1 MDVFENKELLK
12 SSKNFIILGV
22 IALIFINICNLYI
35 STIYKKAFINY
46 QGRTTAT
53 ILELYPEAE
62 EAVVRAITKG
72 QDIERENKGKAILNK
87 YMYSENIKNSLFKDT
102 VGIGNKSFY
111 LLNGFIL
118 VLLSISIFL
127 NYKSHKKIYKKI
139 ALIEKWVDDLL
150 TNKEQFK
157 IRDIE
162 SGEISKLLMS
172 INKVNRIVWES
183 LENVKKE
190 KEFLI
195 NLLSD
200 ISHQLRTPLSSIMLN
215 NELLCKRELKRE
227 MQIKVL
233 HSNEKQL
240 VRMQTLVEN
249 LLKLAKLDAGAIKFK
264 NENTPIKESVA
275 GAVNHLKEIAES
287 NEVTIS
293 IREESKGSNN
303 LYYDKFWMEE
313 ALLNIIK
320 NCIEHSYEKGEVSIT
335 IREENIFTRIIV
347 EDKGEGI
354 HSDEIDYVFNRF
366 FKSSRSKK
374 RDSAGIGLALAKTII
389 EGQNGNISVSS
400 KVGVGTKFEIA
411 LLQNY

>member
-1 MDVFENKELLK
+1 M
-12 SSKNFIILGV
+12 
-22 IALIFINICNLYI
+22 
-35 STIYKKAFINY
+35 
-46 QGRTTAT
+46 
-53 ILELYPEAE
+53 
-62 EAVVRAITKG
+62 
-72 QDIERENKGKAILNK
+72 
-87 YMYSENIKNSLFKDT
+87 
-102 VGIGNKSFY
+102 
-111 LLNGFIL
+111 
-118 VLLSISIFL
+118 FL
-127 NYKSHKKIYKKI
+127 NYKSHKKIYEKI
-139 ALIEKWVDDLL
+139 GLIEKWVDDLL
-150 TNKEQFK
+150 INKQQFK
-157 IRDIE
+157 ITNVE

-190 KEFLI
+190 KKFLI

-200 ISHQLRTPLSSIMLN
+200 ISHQLKTPLSSIMLN
-215 NELLCKRELKRE
+215 NELLCKREFNRE

-264 NENTPIKESVA
+264 NENIPIKESVI
-275 GAVNHLKEIAES
+275 GAVSHLEKIAES
-287 NEVTIS
+287 NKVTIN
-293 IREESKGSNN
+293 IRDESKDNRN

-313 ALLNIIK
+313 AFLNVIK
-320 NCIEHSYEKGEVSIT
+320 NCIEHSYEEGEVTII

-389 EGQNGNISVSS
+389 EGQNGSISV
-400 KVGVGTKFEIA
+400 KRKIGMGTRFEIV
-411 LLQNY
+411 LLQSY